1 MNELYYENQIFSWSF
16 KEMLLPFF
24 GGSQFS
30 ETTVAESRIMKV
42 RNPVS

>member
-1 MNELYYENQIFSWSF
+1 MNELYYENQIFSRSF

-30 ETTVAESRIMKV
+30 ETTFAESRIMKV